1 MKIRL
6 LLALAGLAIGFAAPI
21 LAQEE
26 NTVDPEVLQQIE
38 AVYTK
43 YDEAY
48 NKNDAAAIAA
58 LFTQDALQVWQ
69 GSDGRWHGFRSA
81 SHREKVCSR
90 DCIDSQELG

>member
-6 LLALAGLAIGFAAPI
+6 LLALAGLAIGFAPPI
-21 LAQEE
+21 LAQEK

-38 AVYTK
+38 PVYTK

-69 GSDGRWHGFRSA
+69 GATEGGTA
-81 SHREKVCSR
+81 S
-90 DCIDSQELG
+90 G